1 MEFVTTSKRPWWV
14 RSQTAGANKRFG
26 ARLPQITFLLPASI
40 LILFAGMGLADP
52 PAEEGFLREVMLRN
66 PAIQVESLTVAGS
79 RETRS
84 GANSLLLP
92 QLNVAGTGTSSTNFD
107 GTSNYSGQGTGT
119 LTQILPTGGT
129 LEGDA
134 LAGRDFGKSPGE
146 RRGYDTA
153 GLGISFTQPFL
164 QGFGSGSPTLNTA
177 TQARLSERV
186 QLHASR
192 STVLATIDEART
204 TWWMQRSLES
214 VLAAHIQ
221 DTTRTWRL
229 LVNARQNLSSGAG
242 SVLDTIQA
250 YANHLQALSD
260 WLTARTTARAG
271 AIDLGSFLDS
281 TEIWLGDPLTDT
293 LAIEPPDSLLREW
306 PPVDTLMRLAEDN
319 APDIAEALAQE
330 EQAKAT
336 KIYLDNQVLPE
347 LDGGIFARKSLLPGD
362 ATPKGVVGGVQVTFN
377 WNIPDGVNRAAARK
391 ALLDLHKAGIQ
402 AVTAKS
408 TLRRSL
414 IKYLE
419 LSRQYALAISL
430 QRHLIEADKL
440 QLTADEQGYKDG
452 SVAWADLTA
461 ARSSWLAAVGTAWN
475 AVALAEA
482 NESNIES
489 LTGTGPAR
497 LGWNWGE

>member
-1 MEFVTTSKRPWWV
+1 MEFVTTLKRPWWV
-14 RSQTAGANKRFG
+14 RSLTAGADKRIPTHPSEKIF
-26 ARLPQITFLLPASI
+26 QLLPSI
-40 LILFAGMGLADP
+40 LVFLAGMAVADP
-52 PAEEGFLREVMLRN
+52 PGEEGFLREVLVRN
-66 PAIQVESLTVAGS
+66 PAIQAESLTVAGS

-92 QLNVAGTGTSSTNFD
+92 QLNIAATGTSSTNFD

-134 LAGRDFGKSPGE
+134 LVGRGHGQSPGE
-146 RRGYDTA
+146 STGYDTA
-153 GLGISFTQPFL
+153 GVGISFTQPFL

-204 TWWMQRSLES
+204 AWWMQRSLES

-229 LVNARQNLSSGAG
+229 LVNARQNLASGAG

-250 YANHLQALSD
+250 FANHLQALSD

-271 AIDLGSFLDS
+271 AVDLGAFLDS
-281 TEIWLGDPLTDT
+281 SEIWLGDPRSDT

-306 PPVDTLMRLAEDN
+306 PPVDSLMRLAEDN

-336 KIYLDNQVLPE
+336 KIFLDNQILPT
-347 LDGGIFARKSLLPGD
+347 LDGGVFARKALLPGD
-362 ATPKGVVGGVQVTFN
+362 ATPRGVVGGVQVNFN

-402 AVTAKS
+402 AVTAKN

-461 ARSSWLAAVGTAWN
+461 ARSSWLAAVGTVWN

>member
-1 MEFVTTSKRPWWV
+1 MVS
-14 RSQTAGANKRFG
+14 
-26 ARLPQITFLLPASI
+26 AS
-40 LILFAGMGLADP
+40 P
-52 PAEEGFLREVMLRN
+52 PDEEGFLREVLSKN
-66 PAIQVESLTVAGS
+66 PSIRAESLTVAGS
-79 RETRS
+79 RETTT

-92 QLNVAGTGTSSTNFD
+92 QLDIAGTGTSSTNFQ
-107 GTSNYSGQGTGT
+107 GTSGYSGQGTGT

-134 LAGRDFGKSPGE
+134 LVGRVHDHVPGE
-146 RRGYDTA
+146 SLGYDTA

-192 STVLATIDEART
+192 ATVLATIDEART
-204 TWWMQRSLES
+204 AWWMQRALES

-221 DTTRTWRL
+221 DTARTWRL
-229 LVNARQNLSSGAG
+229 LVAARQNLQSGAG

-271 AIDLGSFLDS
+271 AIDLGSYLDS
-281 TEIWLGDPLTDT
+281 TEIWLGDPVSDT

-306 PPVDTLMRLAEDN
+306 PPVDSLLRLARDD

-336 KIYLDNQVLPE
+336 KIYLDNQILPT
-347 LDGGIFARKSLLPGD
+347 LDGGVFARKALVPGN
-362 ATPKGVVGGVQVTFN
+362 AAPKGVVGGVQVSFN

-391 ALLDLHKAGIQ
+391 AILDLHKAGIQ
-402 AVTAKS
+402 AVTARN

-414 IKYLE
+414 VKYLE

-461 ARSSWLAAVGTAWN
+461 ARSSWLAAVGAAWN

>member
-1 MEFVTTSKRPWWV
+1 
-14 RSQTAGANKRFG
+14 
-26 ARLPQITFLLPASI
+26 
-40 LILFAGMGLADP
+40 
-52 PAEEGFLREVMLRN
+52 
-66 PAIQVESLTVAGS
+66 
-79 RETRS
+79 
-84 GANSLLLP
+84 
-92 QLNVAGTGTSSTNFD
+92 
-107 GTSNYSGQGTGT
+107 
-119 LTQILPTGGT
+119 
-129 LEGDA
+129 
-134 LAGRDFGKSPGE
+134 
-146 RRGYDTA
+146 
-153 GLGISFTQPFL
+153 
-164 QGFGSGSPTLNTA
+164 
-177 TQARLSERV
+177 
-186 QLHASR
+186 
-192 STVLATIDEART
+192 
-204 TWWMQRSLES
+204 

-271 AIDLGSFLDS
+271 AIDLGSYLDS
-281 TEIWLGDPLTDT
+281 SEIWLGDPLSDT

-306 PPVDTLMRLAEDN
+306 PPVDSLMRLAQDN

-336 KIYLDNQVLPE
+336 KIYLDNQILPT
-347 LDGGIFARKSLLPGD
+347 LDGGVFARKALLPGD
-362 ATPKGVVGGVQVTFN
+362 ATPKGVVGGVQVSFN

-391 ALLDLHKAGIQ
+391 AILDLHKAGIL
-402 AVTAKS
+402 AVTARN